1 MVYERD
7 ISNII
12 WDDEAIQQRIR
23 EMAREIERDY
33 KPKLERN
40 GKIEPLIL
48 VGLLKGAF
56 LFLADLVRNI
66 EEIPVEVDFVRIAS
80 YGEGTTSGELRFIQD
95 LVDPVLN
102 RHILI
107 VEDIVDT
114 GNTLHYLADILSNRG
129 AASTGFC
136 VLIDKSARRE
146 KPVGMDYVGFECEE
160 DKFLVGYGLDYA
172 EKYRNLKIIGEL
184 DPSAI

>member
-1 MVYERD
+1 MFYDKD
-7 ISNII
+7 IQEVI
-12 WDDEAIQQRIR
+12 WDEEAIQQRIKVL
-23 EMAREIERDY
+23 AREVEQNY
-33 KPKLERN
+33 KSRLEVD
-40 GKIEPLIL
+40 GEVKPLIL

-56 LFLADLVRNI
+56 LFLADLMREI
-66 EEIPVEVDFVRIAS
+66 TDIPVEVDFVRIAS

-114 GNTLHYLADILSNRG
+114 GNTLHFLADVLSNRG
-129 AASTGFC
+129 AASTSFC
-136 VLIDKSARRE
+136 VLIDKRARRE
-146 KPVGMDYVGFECEE
+146 KSVGMDYIGFECDD

-172 EKYRNLKIIGEL
+172 EKYRNLNYIGDL
-184 DPSAI
+184 DPSAL